1 METMET
7 SVETAKK
14 MDVDSDINSF
24 IKFANQSMPDRSV
37 PFKQFF
43 NPKATK
49 EFKDPD
55 NKQLVSRLILH
66 DHYIIVAILC

>member
-1 METMET
+1 METMQD
-7 SVETAKK
+7 SVETSKK
-14 MDVDSDINSF
+14 MDVDSDINGF

-43 NPKATK
+43 SPKATK

-55 NKQLVSRLILH
+55 NKQLVSGLIFH
-66 DHYIIVAILC
+66 EHCTIVAILY